1 MLSPKTVN
9 HTNPKPG
16 RKRSYLTCAVLV
28 LFCAAS
34 IFTTAGIGALGGY
47 RSGLQEY
54 ERQQSL
60 LVTQSLQ
67 EQYVLGVQDLDA
79 KRFDLARQRFEY
91 VLERDPG
98 FPGAAEKLIQVM
110 QIEFATATPTQLPPT
125 ATLTPTP
132 DLRPVQDLFSEAQN
146 VYAQKNYSQVIDVLL
161 SLRKADPG
169 YQVVNVDS
177 LLFRSLRNR
186 GLQKIREES
195 NLEGG
200 MYDLALAERFGP
212 LDRDAENWRNLA
224 RLYVIGSGFWEVY
237 PEQAVYYFSQVAS
250 AAPGLRDGSGWTAAG
265 RLWAS
270 LVQYGDWL
278 AAREEW
284 CLAEDKYEAALAM
297 RNDGD
302 LQGKASDAQLM
313 CSPPTSTL
321 PPSPRPSGT
330 PTETLL
336 PPTPPVETLTN
347 TTLPASS
354 TATQQEPIPS
364 STSVVSAEPSATPTP
379 TLEVRPSPTNTPQPP
394 PPPSNTPPPDVQPTA
409 TTGFSPVET
418 PPASGYYDWTW
429 RIVR

>member
-1 MLSPKTVN
+1 M
-9 HTNPKPG
+9 
-16 RKRSYLTCAVLV
+16 RSFITCAFLV
-28 LFCAAS
+28 LFSAAA
-34 IFTTAGIGALGGY
+34 ILTTASIGALGGH
-47 RSGLQEY
+47 RSGLNEY

-60 LVTQSLQ
+60 AVIKSLQ
-67 EQYVLGVQDLDA
+67 EQYVLGLQDMDA
-79 KRFDLARQRFEY
+79 GRFDLARQRFEY
-91 VLERDPG
+91 VLDQDPS
-98 FPGAAEKLIQVM
+98 FPNVADKLVQVM
-110 QIEFATATPTQLPPT
+110 QIEFATATPTQVPPT

-132 DLRPVQDLFSEAQN
+132 DLRPVQDLFSEAQS
-146 VYAQKNYSQVIDVLL
+146 VYAQKSYSQVIDILL

-169 YQVVNVDS
+169 YKVVDVDS
-177 LLFRSLRNR
+177 LLFRSLRYR

-278 AAREEW
+278 AARDEW
-284 CLAEDKYEAALAM
+284 CPAEEKYEAALAM

-302 LQGKASDAQLM
+302 LQTKVLDAELK
-313 CSPPTSTL
+313 CSPPTNTP
-321 PPSPRPSGT
+321 PPSPEPSETPTGTIIFSTAPVGT
-330 PTETLL
+330 PTD
-336 PPTPPVETLTN
+336 
-347 TTLPASS
+347 TTVPASP
-354 TATQQEPIPS
+354 TVTQQEPIPS
-364 STSVVSAEPSATPTP
+364 DTPGGSVEPSATS
-379 TLEVRPSPTNTPQPP
+379 SPTTEAPPPPTDTQPP
-394 PPPSNTPPPDVQPTA
+394 PPSDTPPPQEEPTS

-418 PPASGYYDWTW
+418 PPASGYLDWLW
-429 RIVR
+429 RLLQ